1 VLGVSILLGGAL
13 LMKDQAAP
21 LTIVATAVSVFGV
34 AAEFIRG
41 RAYYID
47 HLME

>member
-1 VLGVSILLGGAL
+1 LL
-13 LMKDQAAP
+13 KDQAVP
-21 LTIVATAVSVFGV
+21 LSIVAACVSVFGV
-34 AAEFIRG
+34 VAEFYRG

>member
-1 VLGVSILLGGAL
+1 
-13 LMKDQAAP
+13 MKDQAAP
-21 LTIVATAVSVFGV
+21 LAIVAICVSVFGV
-34 AAEFIRG
+34 TAEFYRG

>member
-1 VLGVSILLGGAL
+1 MLGVSVLLGGAL
-13 LMKDQAAP
+13 LLKDQAGP
-21 LTIVATAVSVFGV
+21 LTIVATIVSVFGV
-34 AAEFIRG
+34 TAEFIRG